1 MKDFFKLLKRFI
13 PPYKRKLVWNIIFN
27 ILSAIFGV
35 FSFILM
41 KPTLEILFG
50 KEDLILSKPELGL
63 NISSIT
69 DYFNFYVSKIIQ
81 ENGSEHA
88 LIFVSIFLIIA
99 VFFKTGFYYLANYIL
114 VFIRNGA
121 VRDIRSLI
129 YKKILKLPLGFY
141 SDERKGDI
149 MARITGD
156 VTEVENSI
164 MNSLEMMIKN
174 PILILVSVTVM
185 VYMSWSLSVFV
196 FIMFPIAGFIIGKI
210 GKSLKKES
218 RKGQNKMGEILSIVE
233 EDLSGL
239 RVIKAFN
246 AEKKAQHRFDKEN
259 TNYFGIMNQLM
270 WRRHLA
276 HPASEFLGTLVI
288 MFVLWYGGQLIL
300 NEKSSLDAAG
310 FIVYLILFYS
320 IINPAKAFSTA
331 LYSIEKGLA
340 SMERIDEILLA
351 ESEIVDKKNAIEIT
365 SFNSE
370 IIYKNVSFAY
380 NSTPVLNNISLNIKK
395 GKTIAFV
402 GQSGGGKTT
411 LVDLL
416 PRFWDVTKGGISID
430 GYDLRDLKM
439 KNLRDLIGNVNQE
452 PILFNDT
459 FFNNIAFGMVD
470 AKMEDVVGAAKIAN
484 AHDFI
489 ISNEKGYNTKIGDRG
504 DKLSGGQKQRISIA
518 RAVLNNPPILIL
530 DEATSALDTESENL
544 VQEAL
549 SNLMKNRTSLV
560 IAHRLSTIKNADLI
574 YVLHEGEVIEQG
586 THLELMELDGRYK
599 KLHSMQIF

>member
-1 MKDFFKLLKRFI
+1 MKEFIQLLKRFI
-13 PPYKRKLVWNIIFN
+13 PPYKGKLVWNYIFN
-27 ILSAIFGV
+27 FLSAIFGV

-50 KEDLILSKPELGL
+50 KEKMVLVKPELGFD
-63 NISSIT
+63 IASVT
-69 DYFNFYVSKIIQ
+69 DYFNFYISTIMQ
-81 ENGSEHA
+81 ENGKEQA
-88 LIFVSIFLIIA
+88 LIFVAIFLVIT
-99 VFFKTGFYYLANYIL
+99 VFLKTGFYYLANYIL
-114 VFIRNGA
+114 VFIRNGV
-121 VRDIRSLI
+121 VRDIRILL

-141 SDERKGDI
+141 SEERKGDI

-174 PILILVSVTVM
+174 PILIIVSVFAM
-185 VYMSWSLSVFV
+185 IYMSWSLTLFV
-196 FIMFPIAGFIIGKI
+196 GIMFPIAGFIIGKI

-218 RKGQNKMGEILSIVE
+218 RKGQDKMGEILSIVE

-239 RVIKAFN
+239 RVIKSFN
-246 AEKKAQHRFDKEN
+246 AEKTAEARFGKANQS
-259 TNYFGIMNQLM
+259 YFGIMNQLM

-276 HPASEFLGTLVI
+276 HPTSEFLGTAVI
-288 MFVLWYGGQLIL
+288 MIVLWYGGQLIL
-300 NEKSSLDAAG
+300 NEKSALDASG

-340 SMERIDEILLA
+340 SMDRIDKILLTK
-351 ESEIVDKKNAIEIT
+351 SEIIDKPNAIEVK
-365 SFNSE
+365 SFKSE
-370 IIYKNVSFAY
+370 ISYENVSFGY
-380 NSTPVLNNISLNIKK
+380 NSTTVLKNISLEIKK

-402 GQSGGGKTT
+402 GQSGSGKTT

-416 PRFWDVTKGGISID
+416 PRFWDVSEGGIRID
-430 GYDLRDLKM
+430 GTDLRDLKM
-439 KNLRDLIGNVNQE
+439 KDLRDLIGNVNQE

-459 FFNNIAFGMVD
+459 FFNNIAFGID
-470 AKMEDVVGAAKIAN
+470 HAKTEDVIHAAKIAN

-489 ISNEKGYNTKIGDRG
+489 MASENGYDTKIGDRG
-504 DKLSGGQKQRISIA
+504 DKLSGGQKQRVSIA

-530 DEATSALDTESENL
+530 DEATSALDTESEQL

-549 SNLMKNRTSLV
+549 SNLMKNRTSMV

-574 YVLHEGEVIEQG
+574 CVLHKGEIIEQG
-586 THLELMELDGRYK
+586 THEELMEISGRYK
-599 KLHSMQIF
+599 KLHKMQMF